1 MSATSVEL
9 KRIEGELAQIPES
22 RKALETAR
30 LNIAYEM
37 IKYFA
42 TLNVGGILAASNAGS
57 IVRLYDEKPIIFPY
71 FTILAIVAAAS
82 YLIGVYYC
90 GLCWIAVQKYVTYM
104 QSSIVRVSDY
114 LRTRVDILNSDREVL
129 NDDKALTR
137 VARKAATSRVRSRRQ
152 YEECKSFYIRAFMS
166 FIVGSMFTS
175 FMFLRI
181 DGLIDTCCKIGVF
194 LFYRYVIH

>member
-57 IVRLYDEKPIIFPY
+57 IVKLYDEKPIIFPY
-71 FTILAIVAAAS
+71 FTILAITAAAS
-82 YLIGVYYC
+82 FLIGVYYC
-90 GLCWIAVQKYVTYM
+90 GLCWVAVQKYVTYM
-104 QSSIVRVSDY
+104 QGSVVRVSDY
-114 LRTRVDILNSDREVL
+114 LRTKVDILNLDKGIIK
-129 NDDKALTR
+129 DDGTLI
-137 VARKAATSRVRSRRQ
+137 KAARRAVTSRIRSRRQ
-152 YEECKSFYIRAFMS
+152 YEECKSYYLRAFMS

-181 DGLIDTCCKIGVF
+181 DGLIDTCCKIGIF
-194 LFYRYVIH
+194 LIYRYVLY